1 MDITA
6 WAIGLMELLGG
17 PGTALVIAA
26 EAIFPPIPGEILLP
40 FAGVAAASDGQNV
53 LVPLTW
59 TTAGS
64 VIGGLGVYAVGRGL
78 GLRRTR
84 AVIAR
89 LPLLEQGDVD
99 AALRFFDR
107 WGFPA
112 VVIARFVPMVRTFI
126 SIPAGIERMHV
137 GLFALATGLGSGI
150 WNAVFVTAG
159 YVFGQAGGDALESFV
174 RLYSVAVAGLGLLA
188 AIGFC
193 VRRLRDRRRAR
204 RSPRRV
210 PPQGNQQGS
219 QHRNQHSDQ
228 HGSNQHDDERGTE
241 PGREHDAWPDGEH
254 DAKPDGEHDD
264 GPDGA
269 HGPAQPDTTDQP
281 RDPEPPDRTG
291 RPVRNEPSAAPDPDP
306 HPAPTLEG

>member
-6 WAIGLMELLGG
+6 WAIALMELLGG

-26 EAIFPPIPGEILLP
+26 EALFPPIPGEILLP
-40 FAGVAAASDGQNV
+40 FAGVAAASNGQHV
-53 LVPLTW
+53 LAPLAW

-84 AVIAR
+84 AVIDR

-99 AALRFFDR
+99 VAVRFFDR

-126 SIPAGIERMHV
+126 SIPAGIERMPV

-150 WNAVFVTAG
+150 WNAVFVIAG
-159 YVFGQAGGDALESFV
+159 YVFGEAGGDALESFV
-174 RLYSVAVAGLGLLA
+174 RLYSVAVAGMGLLA

-193 VRRLRDRRRAR
+193 VRRLRIRL
-204 RSPRRV
+204 STRRV
-210 PPQGNQQGS
+210 PPQDNLQGT
-219 QHRNQHSDQ
+219 Q
-228 HGSNQHDDERGTE
+228 RGTE
-241 PGREHDAWPDGEH
+241 HGKQRGTQHGNQLDDQRVTEPEREQDAEAHREHEEHGEH
-254 DAKPDGEHDD
+254 GR
-264 GPDGA
+264 
-269 HGPAQPDTTDQP
+269 AQPNTTGRP
-281 RDPEPPDRTG
+281 PDPEPPARTG
-291 RPVRNEPSAAPDPDP
+291 RPVRNEPSDSPDPDP
-306 HPAPTLEG
+306 RPAPTLEG